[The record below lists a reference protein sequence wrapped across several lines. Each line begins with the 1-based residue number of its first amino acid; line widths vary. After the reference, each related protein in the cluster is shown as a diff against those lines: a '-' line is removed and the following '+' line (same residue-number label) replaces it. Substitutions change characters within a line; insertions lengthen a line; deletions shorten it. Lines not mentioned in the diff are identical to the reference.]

1 MTFVTLKCLVYTSWN
16 LTVFVDRPEICKCYS
31 GRHVLTQTLGKF
43 QTALMVW
50 LRAVTL
56 WATNSPRTSDA
67 PPTVSVKTWHIELF
81 FYMIKKET
89 CQHDSLD
96 LTDIPVQFL
105 SPIVESPES
114 IIIIIII
121 LYYATGKRRLLW
133 EKGEIN
139 DSGISAS
146 WWEVRKMES
155 VTALQR
161 SVKLVLLQSYY

>member
-1 MTFVTLKCLVYTSWN
+1 M
-16 LTVFVDRPEICKCYS
+16 
-31 GRHVLTQTLGKF
+31 
-43 QTALMVW
+43 ALMVW

-67 PPTVSVKTWHIELF
+67 PPTVSVKTSHIELF
-81 FYMIKKET
+81 FYTIKKET

-146 WWEVRKMES
+146 WWEVRKMEQAVCKVS
-155 VTALQR
+155 VTTVVLLRHQVR
-161 SVKLVLLQSYY
+161 MKRESIHHSNSPVIHFCECVKLWRERPVLFMQHPNRRLRVL